1 MDNMFVI
8 FEVGLGVY
16 ILYGAIMKSGQMFKN
31 ENIKKGMEEQYRK
44 LIRLF
49 SFILGPLMV
58 ALGVVD
64 YFNIRSGNGG
74 WNIPL
79 IVLWG
84 LTFIGMVFLFVFAL
98 RMTDRSKKQ
107 QSAGRPRGEKP
118 APRAAFE
125 FDEEEKK
132 PSAPNKR
139 GGDGNK
145 KD

>member
-16 ILYGAIMKSGQMFKN
+16 ILYGAVMKTGQMFKN
-31 ENIKKGMEEQYRK
+31 ENIKKGMEEQYRNMV
-44 LIRLF
+44 RLF
-49 SFILGPLMV
+49 SFILGPLMI

-64 YFNIRSGNGG
+64 YLNASSGNGS

-79 IVLWG
+79 IILWG
-84 LTFIGMVFLFVFAL
+84 LTLVGIVLLFVFTL
-98 RMTDRSKKQ
+98 RMTDRSKKN

-139 GGDGNK
+139 DGGNK

>member
-16 ILYGAIMKSGQMFKN
+16 VLYGAIMKSGQMFKN
-31 ENIKKGMEEQYRK
+31 ENIKKGMEEQYRNM
-44 LIRLF
+44 IRTF
-49 SFILGPLMV
+49 SFILGPLMI

-64 YFNIRSGNGG
+64 YLNVNSGNGG
-74 WNIPL
+74 WAIPL
-79 IVLWG
+79 YILWG
-84 LTFIGMVFLFVFAL
+84 LTFLGFMLLFVFTL

-107 QSAGRPRGEKP
+107 SAGRPNGEKP

-139 GGDGNK
+139 GSDGNK

>member
-16 ILYGAIMKSGQMFKN
+16 ILYGAVMKSGQMFKN
-31 ENIKKGMEEQYRK
+31 ENIKKGMEEKYRH
-44 LIRLF
+44 LVRLF
-49 SFILGPLMV
+49 SFILGPLMI

-64 YFNIRSGNGG
+64 YLNASSGNGG
-74 WNIPL
+74 WTIPL
-79 IVLWG
+79 YILWG
-84 LTFIGMVFLFVFAL
+84 LTLVGIVLLFVVTL
-98 RMTDRSKKQ
+98 RMTDRSKNS

-139 GGDGNK
+139 GDGNK

>member
-1 MDNMFVI
+1 MDNMFAI

-16 ILYGAIMKSGQMFKN
+16 ILYGAVIKPGQMFKN

-44 LIRLF
+44 MIRLF
-49 SFILGPLMV
+49 SFILGPLMI
-58 ALGVVD
+58 ATGVVD
-64 YFNIRSGNGG
+64 YLNTRSGNGG
-74 WNIPL
+74 WNLPL
-79 IVLWG
+79 FILWG

-98 RMTDRSKKQ
+98 RMTDRSKKS
-107 QSAGRPRGEKP
+107 QSAGKPRGEKP

-125 FDEEEKK
+125 FDEEEKR

>member
-16 ILYGAIMKSGQMFKN
+16 ILYGAIMKTGQMFKN
-31 ENIKKGMEEQYRK
+31 ENIKKGMEEKYRNMMRT
-44 LIRLF
+44 L
-49 SFILGPLMV
+49 SFILGPLMI
-58 ALGVVD
+58 ATGVVD
-64 YFNIRSGNGG
+64 YLNIRSGNGS

-79 IVLWG
+79 GILWG
-84 LTFIGMVFLFVFAL
+84 LTFVGVILLFVFTL

-107 QSAGRPRGEKP
+107 ESAGRPRGEKP

-132 PSAPNKR
+132 PSVPNKR
-139 GGDGNK
+139 SGDGNK

>member
-49 SFILGPLMV
+49 SFILGPLMI
-58 ALGVVD
+58 ATGVVD
-64 YFNIRSGNGG
+64 YLNTRSGNAS

-98 RMTDRSKKQ
+98 RMTDRSKKS
-107 QSAGRPRGEKP
+107 QSAGKSRGEKP